1 MAKKIGD
8 PISLNN
14 WNLGGISESRILGM
28 RDESMYKMVGTNVHD
43 DVGLL
48 QNNRRLVKDSGA
60 TIDGFVKKIVS
71 CSDGNAYLFSSTSGK
86 IWKRTSAGAYSL
98 ASTTD
103 SDVGDDNILG
113 ACEYDGF
120 LYWATQ
126 NYLYRIQVSHTGDS
140 WATYAEEVGHLNID
154 PVCGDSNY
162 LGGDDYTVDLVT
174 ALREDQA
181 VTFDASADEVAWTSH
196 PFSDGDKVVF
206 RTTGSLPSELTS
218 GTVYYIINEDT
229 NDFQVTETPICTATT
244 VTFTH
249 GSDIVNLASHGLEVG
264 MAVKFATTDTLPAE
278 LTAGTT
284 YYVESVPTTGTFT
297 IAETEGGD
305 AIDITDNGTG
315 THTVV
320 GVEIDLT
327 GLGSGTHT
335 IEGNYIEF
343 IPQLKTM
350 IGFAINIDT
359 EPSTSV
365 TFTLHDSDDTQIA
378 TKTVA
383 IASLETGVNEIYW
396 DSTVT
401 FEMGETYHLH
411 VYQTGT
417 GGIIATG
424 VEGDA
429 TYMYLEI
436 YGESNDD
443 YHPMVVQND
452 VLFIGDNNY
461 VHQYEN
467 TLTLNALDIPAE
479 HVIKCL
485 GKMDIDLLLGTEP
498 ASTIAQA
505 MIFRWNTWSESWTI
519 EDEIPENGIHAFI
532 PVDNF
537 VYVVAGD
544 RGNVYF
550 YNGQQLQLYRRIGGE
565 FDRTDKIEVNPNAT
579 ASLHGIPL
587 IGVGNSSGNPIE
599 CGVYGMGTV
608 NPQVFPRIFDL
619 EYVLSEGLSDME
631 IGSITVYGDDIL
643 VSWYDGDSTYG
654 VDTFDG
660 DNLYS
665 GTYIQTR
672 VLYQDRNTRSV
683 YRGARI
689 NYKEVLDNTA
699 QTVTFT
705 NATDIVN
712 LTDHGLQDGEPVV
725 FSTTDTLPDELTAGT
740 TYYVRDV
747 ADDTFKIAETS
758 GGTAI
763 DITDDGTGTHKVALA
778 NIIRFYYRKDYD
790 TSWTEL
796 DLIHNEDKHQF
807 VVDSF
812 GDTTFCI
819 EFKLEL
825 RAWADEGVVI
835 DQITLLP
842 QGNV

>member
-48 QNNRRLVKDSGA
+48 KNNRRLVKDSGA
-60 TIDGFVKKIVS
+60 TVDGFVKQIVA

-86 IWKRTSAGAYSL
+86 VWKRTSAGVYSL
-98 ASTTD
+98 AYTTD

-113 ACEYDGF
+113 AAEYDGF

-126 NYLYRIQVSHTGDS
+126 NYLYRIQVSHTSDTWS
-140 WATYAEEVGHLNID
+140 SYVEEVGHLNYD

-162 LGGDDYTVDLVT
+162 LGG
-174 ALREDQA
+174 
-181 VTFDASADEVAWTSH
+181 SDEH
-196 PFSDGDKVVF
+196 
-206 RTTGSLPSELTS
+206 SELDTS
-218 GTVYYIINEDT
+218 LSE
-229 NDFQVTETPICTATT
+229 
-244 VTFTH
+244 
-249 GSDIVNLASHGLEVG
+249 
-264 MAVKFATTDTLPAE
+264 
-278 LTAGTT
+278 TAGKWTEFT
-284 YYVESVPTTGTFT
+284 PLLPTCIGVGVNIETKPTTS
-297 IAETEGGD
+297 
-305 AIDITDNGTG
+305 
-315 THTVV
+315 
-320 GVEIDLT
+320 LT
-327 GLGSGTHT
+327 L
-335 IEGNYIEF
+335 
-343 IPQLKTM
+343 
-350 IGFAINIDT
+350 
-359 EPSTSV
+359 
-365 TFTLHDSDDTQIA
+365 TLHDSDDTQVA

-383 IASLETGVNEIYW
+383 NASLDTGINEIYW

-401 FEMGETYHLH
+401 FEQGETYHLH
-411 VYQTGT
+411 AFETGT
-417 GGIIATG
+417 SGALYSAEEDDLTN
-424 VEGDA
+424 
-429 TYMYLEI
+429 MYLEI
-436 YGESNDD
+436 YGESNDE
-443 YHPMVVQND
+443 YHPMVVLND

-467 TLTLNALDIPAE
+467 TLTLNALDIPSQ
-479 HVIKCL
+479 HTIRCL
-485 GKMDIDLLLGTEP
+485 GKMDIDLLLGTEV
-498 ASTIAQA
+498 ASSVAKA
-505 MIFRWNTWSESWTI
+505 MIFRWNTWSESWSI
-519 EDEIPENGIHAFI
+519 EDDIPESGIHAFI
-532 PVDNF
+532 PVDNY

-565 FDRTDKIEVNPNAT
+565 FDRTDKIEVHPNAT

-587 IGVGNSSGNPIE
+587 IGVSNESGNPIE

-619 EYVLSEGLSDME
+619 EYVLSEGLSDNE
-631 IGSITVYGDDIL
+631 IGAISVFGNDIL
-643 VSWYDGDSTYG
+643 VSWYDGTSAYG
-654 VDTFDG
+654 IDTFDG

-689 NYKEVLDNTA
+689 NYKEVLDNTP

-747 ADDTFKIAETS
+747 TDDTFKIAATS
-758 GGTAI
+758 GGSAI
-763 DITDDGTGTHKVALA
+763 NITDDGTGTHKVALD
-778 NIIRFYYRKDYD
+778 NIVRFYYRKDYD

-796 DLIHNEDKHQF
+796 DLIHDEDKHQF
-807 VVDSF
+807 TVDTF
-812 GDTTFCI
+812 GDATFCV